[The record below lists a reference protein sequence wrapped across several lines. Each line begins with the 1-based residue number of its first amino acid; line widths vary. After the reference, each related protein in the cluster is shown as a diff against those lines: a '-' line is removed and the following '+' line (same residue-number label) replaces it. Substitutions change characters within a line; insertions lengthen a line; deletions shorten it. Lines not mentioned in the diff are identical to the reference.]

1 MEGDTQQWDYSVFW
15 QEALNQVRAHISEQE
30 YVMWF
35 RNIQYYASRQNEIIL
50 AVPSSF
56 YRDQV
61 KQRYLKII
69 QDTLFDLSGMS
80 IQVSFEIVKLQPP
93 ADHSAGTQHSEQDHQ
108 VVDKS
113 NYNKDAMN
121 SDHPTNHPNLQVPG
135 SASSQAP
142 RQGASQEGAQ
152 SSSHA
157 SPFAADHSS
166 RANSKAG
173 SEAKSSPSQQSTQDQ
188 PAAHMLQQ
196 TQSAGQQAHPAPLRN
211 QPGLP
216 AGQPATQSGGQPAD
230 HTTQPGQQAD
240 HIDHTNQQ
248 AQQAAQHSQP
258 AAQTNQHS
266 QSAGQTAAHTAS
278 SRSQPLP
285 QLSQPTAH
293 KAQTA
298 QTAHASRQMTMRK
311 HNELR
316 LDYSFENFI
325 VGDNN
330 SFAANA
336 CIAISKN
343 PGTAYNPCLIYGGV
357 GLGKTHLI
365 QSIGNYVHNTTDKT
379 RVVYVTA
386 ETFTN
391 EFIQAIRDGKN
402 HQFKNRYRN
411 VDVLL
416 IDDIHFLQSKDQT
429 QEELFHTFNALYDSN
444 KQMVFTCDRP
454 VSELKN
460 LTDRLRSRFERGLN
474 VDLQPP
480 DFETRYAILKRKV
493 DEKKA
498 AIDEKVIELI
508 SKNITTNVRDLE
520 AALTKLMAYSDILN
534 KTITV
539 DIAQEQLKDVFSS
552 PKQSNITIEIIQ
564 RAVGDYFNLSPYDLR
579 GKKRTK
585 AIAFPRQIAMYI
597 TREITEY
604 STTEVGLEFGGR
616 DHTTVMHACQR
627 IESRMQADPYLEPTI
642 QRLIRQIKEY
652 GTR

>member
-1 MEGDTQQWDYSVFW
+1 MEGDTQQWDYSIFW
-15 QEALNQVRAHISEQE
+15 KEALNQIRQHLSEQE

-35 RNIQYYASRQNEIIL
+35 RNIQYYASRENEIIL

-61 KQRYLKII
+61 TQRYLKLI

-80 IQVSFEIVKLQPP
+80 IQVTFEIVKLQPP
-93 ADHSAGTQHSEQDHQ
+93 ANHSGQPS
-108 VVDKS
+108 
-113 NYNKDAMN
+113 
-121 SDHPTNHPNLQVPG
+121 
-135 SASSQAP
+135 
-142 RQGASQEGAQ
+142 
-152 SSSHA
+152 
-157 SPFAADHSS
+157 
-166 RANSKAG
+166 AG
-173 SEAKSSPSQQSTQDQ
+173 SEALQEHSSARGPVDNSGAGRVGGHSKAGPRPADSNSTLPSQNDSPQGQAAAKSKSSAGSGPNSAASGAPKTKAKKEHANPPGTVPGTSPGGFDEEGTNSA
-188 PAAHMLQQ
+188 AAHGSSGRSLHSNAHNSNALSGAHNSLQGDPQ
-196 TQSAGQQAHPAPLRN
+196 HKPQS
-211 QPGLP
+211 
-216 AGQPATQSGGQPAD
+216 S
-230 HTTQPGQQAD
+230 
-240 HIDHTNQQ
+240 
-248 AQQAAQHSQP
+248 QH
-258 AAQTNQHS
+258 H
-266 QSAGQTAAHTAS
+266 H
-278 SRSQPLP
+278 P
-285 QLSQPTAH
+285 QLNL
-293 KAQTA
+293 
-298 QTAHASRQMTMRK
+298 RK
-311 HNELR
+311 HSELR
-316 LDYSFENFI
+316 IDYSFENFV
-325 VGDNN
+325 VGENN

-365 QSIGNYVHNTTDKT
+365 QSIGNFIHNNYEKT

-391 EFIQAIRDGKN
+391 EFIQSIRDGKN

-454 VSELKN
+454 VSELKH

-480 DFETRYAILKRKV
+480 NYETRYAILKRKTE
-493 DEKKA
+493 EKRA
-498 AIDEKVIELI
+498 AIDEEVIELI

-520 AALTKLMAYSDILN
+520 AALTKLIAYSDILN
-534 KTITV
+534 KKITV

-564 RAVGDYFNLSPYDLR
+564 RAVADYFNLSPYDLR

-597 TREITEY
+597 TREITEF

-627 IESRMQADPYLEPTI
+627 IESRMQTDSYLEPNI

-652 GTR
+652 GTK